1 MDLSSATSN
10 HYGHPDRQRGYEA
23 HMNREASWIGAGVV
37 FPTPGQRHV
46 LLVDDDAAAGERV
59 ANYLTLNDFRV
70 TLAENGK
77 RMMAILGDEP
87 IDLVALEL
95 TLRGEDGHQLARGLR
110 ETSRVPIIIVTSR
123 AEEADRVMGLELG
136 ADDYVTKPFSMREL
150 LARIRAV
157 MRRCQTSENPP
168 DRNRA
173 VRAYHFDGWT
183 LNVPL
188 RALISPAGE
197 RVPISNGEFG
207 LLVAFL
213 ARPERNLTRDQLL
226 DLSRL
231 RSTDVYDRAID
242 VQILRLRRKIETDPA
257 SPEFIKTERGLGYRF
272 CASVEIVRSAANPS
286 IAAGWSG
293 SRAAPAH
300 RHSESVV

>member
-1 MDLSSATSN
+1 
-10 HYGHPDRQRGYEA
+10 
-23 HMNREASWIGAGVV
+23 MNRETSWIDTGLAD
-37 FPTPGQRHV
+37 PARRQRHV
-46 LLVDDDAAAGERV
+46 LLVDDDAAIRERV

-70 TLAENGK
+70 TLAANGK
-77 RMMAILGDEP
+77 RTMEILGDEP

-95 TLRGEDGHQLARGLR
+95 TLRGEDGQQLARRLR
-110 ETSRVPIIIVTSR
+110 EKSMVPIIIVTSR

-136 ADDYVTKPFSMREL
+136 ADDYITKPFSMREL

-168 DRNRA
+168 DRNHP

-188 RALISPAGE
+188 RALTSPAGE

-231 RSTDVYDRAID
+231 RATDVYDRAID
-242 VQILRLRRKIETDPA
+242 VQILRLRRKIETNPA
-257 SPEFIKTERGLGYRF
+257 RPEFIQTERGLGYRF
-272 CASVEIVRSAANPS
+272 CASVEIVRSASNPR
-286 IAAGWSG
+286 IATGWSR
-293 SRAAPAH
+293 SRASGAH
-300 RHSESVV
+300 AF